1 MKKNQNGLSFLHRR
15 FKKLP
20 VLILIFYCGCG
31 LFESRTVEPPTEVRS
46 TFTQPTSPDIVLSNL
61 NFAITEKNLDNYMR
75 CFVDSGFSN
84 KRFSFIPD
92 AVSQTAYPVFL
103 NWTLNSERIYFSNL
117 ISFTNV
123 SSPSNLFLS
132 KINFNTG
139 IDSAVIDSDYIL
151 VFNHDR
157 QNIAKITKGRLRF
170 VMSPDVRSLWSIHS
184 WSDFIEENNDTT
196 WSVLKANM
204 FN

>member
-1 MKKNQNGLSFLHRR
+1 MLKRPDK
-15 FKKLP
+15 
-20 VLILIFYCGCG
+20 ILIIFFLLYSGCG
-31 LFESRTVEPPTEVRS
+31 LFETRTVEPPTEVRS
-46 TFTQPTSPDIVLSNL
+46 TFTQPTSPDIVLANL

-75 CFVDSGFSN
+75 CLVDSNFST
-84 KRFSFIPD
+84 KRFKFIPD

-103 NWTLNSERIYFSNL
+103 NWNLSSERIYFSNL
-117 ISFTNV
+117 ISSTEEN
-123 SSPSNLFLS
+123 SSTNLFLS
-132 KINFNTG
+132 NINFNTG

-151 VFNHDR
+151 VFNHNR
-157 QNIAKITKGRLRF
+157 QNIAKVTKGRLRF

-184 WSDFIEENNDTT
+184 WSDFINDNNDTT